1 MSLFRPTIGLA
12 TVATALL
19 FAQSP
24 DHTRAREAALK
35 SSLFTLRQTIDKY
48 TFEQHKAPRTLQD
61 LVSKAYV
68 SSIPADPMT
77 RSNGTWRVVMEDPA
91 KSADAKEPG
100 IFDVHSGSHDVST
113 DGTLY
118 ADW

>member
-12 TVATALL
+12 TIGAVL

-24 DHTRAREAALK
+24 DQTRAREAALK
-35 SSLFTLRQTIDKY
+35 NSLFTLREAINKY

-61 LVSKAYV
+61 LVSKRYL
-68 SSIPADPMT
+68 SGILADPMT
-77 RSNGTWRVVMEDPA
+77 RSNLTWRVVMEDPA
-91 KSADAKEPG
+91 NGADPDEPG
-100 IFDVHSGSHDVST
+100 IFDVHSGSLGVST
-113 DGTLY
+113 DGTRY